1 MLNQEQACVRLLAL
15 IAPAGLA
22 TVKSAIQSFVDNRKT
37 TSMDKI
43 LPRKRIVI
51 DTDPGVD
58 DALAIVL
65 ALRSP
70 ELHVEAITT
79 VNGNTG
85 LKQSTENALRVLEIL
100 NLPEP
105 PPVIGGSAKPIRRE
119 PYPSVSVHGRD
130 GLGEI
135 SYLKN
140 RQGKKKYPRPRLR
153 LTTGSAPE
161 IICELAARHPGELTL
176 VTLGP
181 LTNIA
186 LAQMLDPGLIQN
198 VKEIITMGGAYS
210 VPGNETPAAEF
221 NFFCDPEAAQ
231 QVISSGIPITLVGLD
246 VTRSA
251 RLSRRSL
258 LKRTESKTKLNR
270 FLRDATERVMNYYLE
285 REGYHGC
292 CLHDPLA
299 IAVAIDRS
307 MVGTKRVHVEVET
320 KGSLTSGMSV
330 ADLRPYTRGHTGK
343 PNADVAFYVDPAR
356 FERFLLDRIT
366 DT

>member
-1 MLNQEQACVRLLAL
+1 
-15 IAPAGLA
+15 
-22 TVKSAIQSFVDNRKT
+22 
-37 TSMDKI
+37 MDKA
-43 LPRKRIVI
+43 LSRKRVVI

-58 DALAIVL
+58 DAMALVL

-100 NLPEP
+100 SLPEP
-105 PPVIGGSAKPIRRE
+105 PPVVEGAARPIRRE

-130 GLGEI
+130 GLGEV

-153 LTTGSAPE
+153 AAAGSAPE
-161 IICELAARHPGELTL
+161 IICELAARHPGEMTL

-186 LAQMLDPGLIQN
+186 LALMLDPGFVQN

-210 VPGNETPAAEF
+210 APGNVTPAAEF

-231 QVISSGIPITLVGLD
+231 QVITSGIPITLVGLD
-246 VTRSA
+246 VTRNA
-251 RLSRRSL
+251 RLSRQSL
-258 LKRTESKTKLNR
+258 LNATKKRTKLNR
-270 FLRDATERVMNYYLE
+270 FLRDSTERVMKFYLE
-285 REGYHGC
+285 REAYHGC

-299 IAVAIDRS
+299 VAVAIDRS
-307 MVGTKRVHVEVET
+307 MVGTKHVHVEVET
-320 KGSLTSGMSV
+320 EGKATTGMSV
-330 ADLRPYTRGHTGK
+330 ADLRPYARGHTGK

-356 FERFLLDRIT
+356 FERFLLERIT
-366 DT
+366 DA